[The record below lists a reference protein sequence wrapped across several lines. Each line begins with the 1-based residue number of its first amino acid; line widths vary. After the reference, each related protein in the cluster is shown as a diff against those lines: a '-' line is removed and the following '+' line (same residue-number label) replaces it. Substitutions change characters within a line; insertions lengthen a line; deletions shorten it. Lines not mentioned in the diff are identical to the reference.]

1 MRSFN
6 RNLEKIEMQLR
17 ILFED
22 RLENFLTGDKK
33 YPSFINLLIEEM
45 QHNIRYDAQNRPFA
59 PDRYVIHVPQNDMLK
74 WQIHQDIL
82 DEIAA
87 TLYLSGKAEGYL
99 FSRQPTIDL
108 QADADTE
115 NVGVYISIHAT
126 TEPYELP
133 ETDAMAQANGKLDNS
148 LIPEDAFLIVGGREN
163 FSLKKNMI
171 DIGRHS
177 SNDLV
182 LDDPHISR
190 HHAQL
195 RTIKQHFVIFDVG
208 STGGIFINGK
218 QISQATL
225 QTGDVIRLGM
235 TNLIYVQTS
244 TITNPTTTLPADQDD
259 YPDGVILE

>member
-6 RNLEKIEMQLR
+6 KNLDRIEDQLR

-22 RLENFLTGDKK
+22 RLATILTGDRNH
-33 YPSFINLLIEEM
+33 PSFIDTLIEEM
-45 QHNIRYDAQNRPFA
+45 QLNIRYDAQNRPIA
-59 PDRYVIHVPQNDMLK
+59 PDRFIIHVPQNDMIK

-82 DEIAA
+82 DEIAS
-87 TLYLSGKAEGYL
+87 TLFLSGKAEGYH
-99 FSRQPTIDL
+99 FHQQPRIDL
-108 QADADTE
+108 QSDPIAQSKTFF
-115 NVGVYISIHAT
+115 ISVHSS

-133 ETDAMAQANGKLDNS
+133 DTSGLVQSQGSDSSAS
-148 LIPEDAFLIVGGREN
+148 IPEDAFLIIGGKEN
-163 FSLKKNMI
+163 FPLTKNVI

-177 SNDLV
+177 SNDIV
-182 LDDPHISR
+182 LEDPRISR

-195 RTIKQHFVIFDVG
+195 RTIKKHFVIFDVG
-208 STGGIFINGK
+208 STGGIYINGK

-244 TITNPTTTLPADQDD
+244 AMTNPTTTLPIDQDD
-259 YPDGVILE
+259 ISDGEFFE